1 MELTHVDENG
11 VKMVEVGQKG
21 IVFRRA
27 IAKGRIKLKPE
38 TIKLI
43 QEGKTKKGN
52 VIASAQIAGILAVK
66 RTWELIPLCH
76 PIPLTGIDINF
87 EFGEDYIE
95 ATCEV
100 RAYYKTG
107 VEMEALTGVS
117 VALLTIWDMA
127 KAVEKD
133 ENGQYPFTK
142 IENIRVI
149 EKVKK

>member
-1 MELTHVDENG
+1 MKLTHVDEKG
-11 VKMVEVGQKG
+11 VKMVEIGHKDT
-21 IVFRRA
+21 VFRKA
-27 IAKGRIKLKPE
+27 VAKGRIRLKPE

-52 VIASAQIAGILAVK
+52 VIATAQIAGILAVK

-76 PIPLTGIDINF
+76 PIPLTGVDISF

-117 VALLTIWDMA
+117 VALLTIWDMV

-133 ENGQYPFTK
+133 STGQYPFAR
-142 IENIRVI
+142 IEEIKVV
-149 EKVKK
+149 EKVKE

>member
-1 MELTHVDENG
+1 MELTHVDEAG
-11 VKMVEVGQKG
+11 VKMVEVGHKDV
-21 IVFRRA
+21 VFRKA

-43 QEGKTKKGN
+43 REGKTKKGN

-76 PIPLTGIDINF
+76 PIPLTGVDINF
-87 EFGEDYIE
+87 ELGEDYIE

-117 VALLTIWDMA
+117 VALLTVWDMV

-133 ENGQYPFTK
+133 DKGQYPFTK
-142 IENIRVI
+142 IENIKVI

>member
-1 MELTHVDENG
+1 MKLTHVDENG
-11 VKMVEVGQKG
+11 VKMVEVGQKDV
-21 IVFRRA
+21 VFRRA

-76 PIPLTGIDINF
+76 PIPLTGVDINF

-117 VALLTIWDMA
+117 VALLTVWDMV

-133 ENGQYPFTK
+133 EKGQYPFTK